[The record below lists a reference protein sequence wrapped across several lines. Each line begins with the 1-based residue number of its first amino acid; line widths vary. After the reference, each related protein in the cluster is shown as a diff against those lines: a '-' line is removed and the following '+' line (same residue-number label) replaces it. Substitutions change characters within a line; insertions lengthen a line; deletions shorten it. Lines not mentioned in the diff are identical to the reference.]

1 MSTATATPTYTLTDT
16 TQRILKNFATISTSM
31 MLREGTTQKTMSA
44 SKSILAIAELPDAWP
59 QETAVYQLPELL
71 SNLSVFENP
80 VLEFEEKNF
89 IIRGAQSPSHVV
101 YPYSDPSVVVAP
113 PEKSFNLS
121 NPSAVFTLSAK
132 VVAEIKKLSAINN
145 LPTVVIDAT
154 IATGGN
160 STIFVRPQD
169 EKNPSS
175 RVYSYPVHSTP
186 DQITSLSQSGECKF
200 KREHFDLLME
210 GSYTVTMGNW
220 PYVHFQHQ
228 TEPVSYFIVLQK

>member
-1 MSTATATPTYTLTDT
+1 MPMTATPTYTLTDS

-31 MLREGTTQKTMSA
+31 LLREGQTQKTMSA
-44 SKSILAIAELPDAWP
+44 SKSILAIAQLETAWP

-71 SNLSVFENP
+71 SNLSVFDNP
-80 VLEFEEKNF
+80 SLEFEDKNF
-89 IIRGAQSPSHVV
+89 IIRGSQSPSHVV

-113 PEKSFNLS
+113 PEKSFDLS
-121 NPSAVFTLSAK
+121 NPSAVFTLTGK

-145 LPTVVIDAT
+145 LPTVVIDADADKQT
-154 IATGGN
+154 I
-160 STIFVRPQD
+160 IVKPQD

-186 DQITSLSQSGECKF
+186 EHITSLTQTAECKF

-210 GSYTVTMGNW
+210 GGYTVTVGAW
-220 PYVHFQHQ
+220 PYVYFQHQ

>member
-31 MLREGTTQKTMSA
+31 LLREGTTQKTMSA

-71 SNLSVFENP
+71 SNLSVFDNP
-80 VLEFEEKNF
+80 ILEFEEKNF
-89 IIRGAQSPSHVV
+89 VIRGAQSPSHVV
-101 YPYSDPSVVVAP
+101 YPYSDPSVVFAP
-113 PEKSFNLS
+113 PEKSFDLS
-121 NPSAVFTLSAK
+121 NPTAVFTLTAK

-145 LPTVVIDAT
+145 LPTIVIDANAAEQT
-154 IATGGN
+154 IT
-160 STIFVRPQD
+160 VKPQD

-186 DQITSLSQSGECKF
+186 EHITTLAAMGEVKF

-210 GSYTVTMGNW
+210 GGYTVTMGAW
-220 PYVHFQHQ
+220 PYVHFAHQ
-228 TEPVSYFIVLQK
+228 TEPISYYVVLQK